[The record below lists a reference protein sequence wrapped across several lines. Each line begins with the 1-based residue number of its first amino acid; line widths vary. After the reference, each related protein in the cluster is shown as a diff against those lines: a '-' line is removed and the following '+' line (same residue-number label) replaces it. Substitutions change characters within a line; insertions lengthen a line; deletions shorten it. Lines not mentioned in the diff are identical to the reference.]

1 MELKNAKYFKGDP
14 AKPDENSCV
23 NVTIDGI
30 LCHVPLDPENRHYKE
45 ILKQVSEGKITIKEA
60 D

>member
-14 AKPDENSCV
+14 TKPDENSCV

-30 LCHVPLDPENRHYKE
+30 LCHVQLDPENRHYKE